1 MLQHHLGCYCCW
13 SKFFYS
19 SGESEITRQLSDM
32 NSRYEDL
39 KIRLRDRQED
49 INLWRLFLDRLVF
62 VNGRLDWCIEAENK
76 MQRLKPVS
84 RELEPLKK
92 EFELYKV
99 RFTVLCNAL

>member
-1 MLQHHLGCYCCW
+1 MFVYAMISVSCGF
-13 SKFFYS
+13 SA
-19 SGESEITRQLSDM
+19 GESDINRQLSDV
-32 NSRYEDL
+32 NTRYEDL
-39 KIRLRDRQED
+39 KVQLRDRQED

-62 VNGRLDWCIEAENK
+62 VNSRLDWCIESENK

-99 RFTVLCNAL
+99 RLTD